1 MNTLTN
7 SQSQPALSDNMKKSI
22 LTSLLI
28 LAIGIAGTFN
38 ASAQVKIGTVDMK
51 KCFDGYYKTKD
62 AEANMNDVRSQV
74 KKDLDERVE
83 KFKQLK
89 AEIDKLNDDAKKPE
103 LAKEKAAEKAKQ
115 RDEKVAE
122 ANVMMREIEQFRME
136 KEKQLAD
143 QTLRMRNGIVDEIKK
158 IITDK
163 VQADGYDIVFD
174 VSGTTANSVPA
185 VLYAK
190 ETYDFSKEVIEALN
204 KNRPAKTVAD
214 KPAGAT
220 VVGDEKPAKQP

>member
-1 MNTLTN
+1 
-7 SQSQPALSDNMKKSI
+7 MKKSI
-22 LTSLLI
+22 LTSLII

-115 RDEKVAE
+115 RDEKVGE

-158 IITDK
+158 VITDK

-204 KNRPAKTVAD
+204 KDRPAKTASD

-220 VVGDEKPAKQP
+220 VAGDEKPAKQP

>member
-1 MNTLTN
+1 
-7 SQSQPALSDNMKKSI
+7 MKKNI
-22 LTSLLI
+22 LTSLII

-62 AEANMNDVRSQV
+62 AEANMNDVRSVV
-74 KKDLDERVE
+74 KKDLDEKVE

-89 AEIDKLNDDAKKPE
+89 SEIDKLSDDAKQPE
-103 LAKEKAAEKAKQ
+103 LAKEKVTDKAKQ
-115 RDEKVAE
+115 HDAKIAE

-158 IITDK
+158 VITDK

-174 VSGTTANSVPA
+174 TSGTTANSVPA

-190 ETYDFSKEVIEALN
+190 ETYDFSKEIIEALN
-204 KNRPAKTVAD
+204 KNRPAKTVGD
-214 KPAGAT
+214 KPAGAS
-220 VVGDEKPAKQP
+220 VAGGEEKPAKP